1 MANFSTFTLTRNRQE
16 LVVLTASGELGFIVR
31 DRAGYD
37 AYANLPAKDG
47 YARAVVEPFKRLRDA
62 VAFIAAEGAAL

>member
-1 MANFSTFTLTRNRQE
+1 MANSSTFTLTRNRQE
-16 LVVLTASGELGFIVR
+16 LVVNTQGGELGYIIR

-37 AYANLPAKDG
+37 AYANLLAKDG

-62 VAFIAAEGAAL
+62 VAFITAEGVAL